1 MVETSITEAVLAN
14 SALTVSFWFLTA
26 VASGKLVT
34 VETVSAISEEETLS
48 KGLIEFW
55 ATETLLILDLDTV
68 VLLGVLISIN
78 ENIKTM
84 IILAII
90 MLNLIL
96 LFLVALIDDLVFKS
110 LSKVRLLLD
119 FKLILATGFF
129 EMIAPNLVS

>member
-1 MVETSITEAVLAN
+1 M
-14 SALTVSFWFLTA
+14 
-26 VASGKLVT
+26 
-34 VETVSAISEEETLS
+34 
-48 KGLIEFW
+48 
-55 ATETLLILDLDTV
+55 LILDLDTV

>member
-1 MVETSITEAVLAN
+1 M
-14 SALTVSFWFLTA
+14 
-26 VASGKLVT
+26 
-34 VETVSAISEEETLS
+34 
-48 KGLIEFW
+48 
-55 ATETLLILDLDTV
+55 
-68 VLLGVLISIN
+68 LGVLISIN

>member
-1 MVETSITEAVLAN
+1 M
-14 SALTVSFWFLTA
+14 
-26 VASGKLVT
+26 
-34 VETVSAISEEETLS
+34 
-48 KGLIEFW
+48 
-55 ATETLLILDLDTV
+55 